1 MHAFMELC
9 DFEKACAGPEEEI
22 DRLVKL
28 GKITKEEGESL
39 SVASIRAFFAS
50 PLYQRI
56 AAARRVYK
64 EHSFMVQLPA
74 HLFDP
79 SLPERF
85 AKEPVVVQGIV
96 DLIYENEQGL
106 VIVDYKTDRVQ
117 SMETLREKYHRQ
129 LEIYK
134 LAVEQTLSLPVRQC
148 ILYSLFLDQEI
159 DV

>member
-9 DFEKACAGPEEEI
+9 DFEKACAGPKEEI
-22 DRLVKL
+22 DRLVAL